1 MYDSLRS
8 LGIMCALA
16 MTAAITVAIT
26 GCSPMTKVND
36 AEVGIRETFSG
47 EIQDKVLDQGF
58 HQSVVGDV
66 LKVSKRNIVL
76 SVDASPMVVEK
87 VPMQSFAI
95 KVNYGIV
102 PANAAVAYKEEK
114 AQHITTKDGDIY
126 LLGEYV
132 KTVAGS
138 SIQDVVSKYKAL
150 EVNDNRAKIETEL
163 RDAINA
169 KLKAANKDR
178 FVRVNEINI
187 MQVQP
192 PQSIV
197 NSSLAIV
204 NSQNALKTKQNELE
218 TAKVETEV
226 KRVLAENASEK
237 YIDLQRAEAELIKS
251 QALLKAAEKG
261 TLNTMVIVP
270 EKFSALGTVK

>member
-1 MYDSLRS
+1 MLKSLRS

-16 MTAAITVAIT
+16 MTVVIT

-58 HQSVVGDV
+58 HQIVVGDV
-66 LKVSKRNIVL
+66 LKVSKRNLVL
-76 SVDASPMVVEK
+76 SVTASPMVVEK

-102 PANAAVAYKEEK
+102 PANAAIAYKEEK
-114 AQHITTKDGDIY
+114 AQHLTTKDGDIY

-132 KTVAGS
+132 KTVSGS
-138 SIQDVVSKYKAL
+138 AIQDVVSKYKAL
-150 EVNDNRAKIETEL
+150 EVNDNRTKIEGEL

-237 YIDLQRAEAELIKS
+237 YIDLQRAEAEMIKS
-251 QALLKAAEKG
+251 QALLTAAQKG

-270 EKFSALGTVK
+270 EKFSALGAVK

>member
-1 MYDSLRS
+1 MYKSFRS
-8 LGIMCALA
+8 IGIAIAVA
-16 MTAAITVAIT
+16 MTVAFT
-26 GCSPMTKVND
+26 GCSPVEKVND

-47 EIQDKVLDQGF
+47 EIQNKVLDQGF
-58 HQSVVGDV
+58 HQVVVGNV
-66 LKVSKRNIVL
+66 LKVSKRNLVL
-76 SVDASPMVVEK
+76 DVNASPMVVEK
-87 VPMQSFAI
+87 VPMSNFAI
-95 KVNYGIV
+95 RVNYGIV
-102 PANAAVAYKEEK
+102 PENAAIAYKEEK
-114 AQHITTKDGDIY
+114 AQHMTTKDGDIY
-126 LLGEYV
+126 LLGSYV
-132 KTVAGS
+132 KTVSGS
-138 SIQDVVSKYKAL
+138 AIQDVVSKYKAL
-150 EVNDNRAKIETEL
+150 EVNDNRTKIETEL
-163 RDAINA
+163 REAING

-187 MQVQP
+187 MAVTP
-192 PQSIV
+192 PQSII

-251 QALLKAAEKG
+251 QALLTAAQKG

-270 EKFSALGTVK
+270 EKFSALGAVK

>member
-1 MYDSLRS
+1 MLKSLRS
-8 LGIMCALA
+8 VGVALA
-16 MTAAITVAIT
+16 VGLSLALSA
-26 GCSPMTKVND
+26 CSDYPMSKVTD
-36 AEVGIRETFSG
+36 AEVGIRQTFSG
-47 EIQDKVLDQGF
+47 EIEDKVLTQGW
-58 HQSVVGDV
+58 QQTVVGDV
-66 LKVSKRNIVL
+66 VKVSKRNLVL
-76 SVDASPMVVEK
+76 DVAANPMVVEK
-87 VPMQSFAI
+87 VPMGDFAI
-95 KVNYGIV
+95 RVNYGIV
-102 PANAAVAYKEEK
+102 AENAAVAFKEEK
-114 AQHITTKDGDIY
+114 AQHLVKDGETY
-126 LLGEYV
+126 LLGSYV
-132 KTVAGS
+132 STVAGS
-138 SIQDVVSKYKAL
+138 AIQDVVSKYKAL
-150 EVNDNRAKIETEL
+150 EVNDNRSKIEGEL
-163 RDAINA
+163 REAINA

-192 PQSIV
+192 PQSII

-270 EKFSALGTVK
+270 EKFSALGAVK

>member
-1 MYDSLRS
+1 MRKSFRS

-16 MTAAITVAIT
+16 LTVVFT
-26 GCSPMTKVND
+26 GCSPVSKVTD
-36 AEVGIRETFSG
+36 AEVGIRQTVSG
-47 EIQDKVLDQGF
+47 EIEDKVLGQGF
-58 HQSVVGDV
+58 HQVILGDV
-66 LKVSKRNIVL
+66 IKVSKRNLVL
-76 SVDASPMVVEK
+76 SVTASPMVEEK
-87 VPMQSFAI
+87 VPMQTFAI

-102 PANAAVAYKEEK
+102 PGNAAIAYKEEK
-114 AQHITTKDGDIY
+114 AQHITTEDGDVY

-132 KTVAGS
+132 KTVSGS
-138 SIQDVVSKYKAL
+138 AIQDVVSKYKAL
-150 EVNDNRAKIETEL
+150 AVNDNRTKIEGEL

-192 PQSIV
+192 PQSII

-218 TAKVETEV
+218 VAKTETEV

-237 YIDLQRAEAELIKS
+237 YIDLQRAEAEKIKAE
-251 QALLKAAEKG
+251 ALLVAANKG

-270 EKFSALGTVK
+270 EKFTGVGQLK

>member
-1 MYDSLRS
+1 MLKSLRS

-16 MTAAITVAIT
+16 ATVAFT
-26 GCSPMTKVND
+26 GCSPVTKVTD
-36 AEVGIRETFSG
+36 AEVGIRTTFSG
-47 EIQDKVLDQGF
+47 EIEDKVLDQGF
-58 HQSVVGDV
+58 HQIVVGDV
-66 LKVSKRNIVL
+66 LKVSKRNLVIPV
-76 SVDASPMVVEK
+76 SASPMVVEK
-87 VPMQSFAI
+87 VPMQVFAI

-114 AQHITTKDGDIY
+114 AQHTTTKDGDVY

-138 SIQDVVSKYKAL
+138 AINDVVSKYKAL
-150 EVNDNRAKIETEL
+150 EVNDNRTKIEGEL
-163 RDAINA
+163 RDAINT

-192 PQSIV
+192 PQSII
-197 NSSLAIV
+197 NSSMAIV
-204 NSQNALKTKQNELE
+204 NSENALKTKNNELE
-218 TAKVETEV
+218 VAKTETQI
-226 KRVLAENASEK
+226 KKVLAENASNQ
-237 YIDLQRAEAELIKS
+237 YIDLQRAEAELTKA
-251 QALLKAAEKG
+251 QALKIAAEKG

-270 EKFSALGTVK
+270 EKFTGIGQVK